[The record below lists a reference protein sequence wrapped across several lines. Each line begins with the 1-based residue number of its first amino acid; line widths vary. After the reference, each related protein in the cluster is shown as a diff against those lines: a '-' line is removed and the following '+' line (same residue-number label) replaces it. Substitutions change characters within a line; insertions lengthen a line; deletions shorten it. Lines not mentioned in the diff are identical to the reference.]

1 MKKPPFAS
9 VALLALAAIGVAG
22 CGKKADAVELAPAAS
37 SLAAS
42 APAGEAGVWHY
53 TVDSKSTTHVELAG
67 LKEHIKGDTTA
78 AAGTLDVVPRD
89 LAQSRGLVRV
99 DLSTFS
105 TSTFGNDDDHAQ
117 TRHARTWLE
126 VEVGDKISEEMR
138 WAELAI
144 RSIDNLSATDLTKVA
159 ATKEGQDDVRT
170 VSMIVHGDL
179 LVHGRKVYKDDV
191 VDVSFRYPAGGRGDS
206 KPERIEIKSKQ
217 PLQVVL
223 REHDVRPRD
232 PAGQVL
238 AWTTKLLAKVA
249 ETADVTV
256 DVSATPL
263 P

>member
-1 MKKPPFAS
+1 LAS
-9 VALLALAAIGVAG
+9 VALLAFASIGAGG

-37 SLAAS
+37 ALAAS
-42 APAGEAGVWHY
+42 APAGEAVVWHY
-53 TVDSKSTTHVELAG
+53 AVDSKSTAHVDLPG
-67 LKEHIKGDTTA
+67 LKEHIQGDTTA
-78 AAGTLDVVPRD
+78 AAGKLDVVARD
-89 LAQSRGLVRV
+89 LAQSRGLVRI
-99 DLSTFS
+99 DLSTFL
-105 TSTFGNDDDHAQ
+105 TRTFGNDDDATQ

-126 VEVGDKISEEMR
+126 VEVGDKINEEMR

-144 RSIDNLSATDLTKVA
+144 RSIDNLSANDVTKVA
-159 ATKEGQDDVRT
+159 AIKDGQDDVRS
-170 VSMIVHGDL
+170 VSMAVHGDL
-179 LVHGRKVYKDDV
+179 LVHGHKVYKDDM
-191 VDVSFRYPAGGRGDS
+191 VDVSFRYPAGAPGDS

-223 REHDVRPRD
+223 KEHDVRPRD

>member
-1 MKKPPFAS
+1 MNPPFAS
-9 VALLALAAIGVAG
+9 VALLALAPIGAAD

-37 SLAAS
+37 SLVAS
-42 APAGEAGVWHY
+42 APAGEADAWHY
-53 TVDSKSTTHVELAG
+53 TVDSKSTAHVELAG

-78 AAGTLDVVPRD
+78 AAGTLDVIPRD

-105 TSTFGNDDDHAQ
+105 TNTFGNEDDHTQ

-126 VEVGDKISEEMR
+126 AEVGDKINEEMR
-138 WAELAI
+138 WAV
-144 RSIDNLSATDLTKVA
+144 RSIDNLSATDLTMVA
-159 ATKEGQDDVRT
+159 AVKNGLDDMRS
-170 VSMIVHGDL
+170 VSMTVHGDL
-179 LVHGRKVYKDDV
+179 LVHGRKVDKDDMV
-191 VDVSFRYPAGGRGDS
+191 EVSFRYPAGAPADS

-223 REHDVRPRD
+223 KEHDVRPRD